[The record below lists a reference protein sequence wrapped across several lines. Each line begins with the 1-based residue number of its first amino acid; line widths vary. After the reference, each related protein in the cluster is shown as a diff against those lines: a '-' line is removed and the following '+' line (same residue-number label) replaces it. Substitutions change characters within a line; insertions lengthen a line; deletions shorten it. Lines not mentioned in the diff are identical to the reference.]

1 MTMRLRSLLILLVI
15 GLALVPAFYLNRWLK
30 RMMRPREAAARFFL
44 YIMANFLLIVVY
56 TILVVGLIVRLF
68 GR

>member
-1 MTMRLRSLLILLVI
+1 MRLRSLLILLII
-15 GLALVPAFYLNRWLK
+15 GLALAPALYLNRWLQ

-44 YIMANFLLIVVY
+44 FIMANFLLIIVY

>member
-1 MTMRLRSLLILLVI
+1 MRLRSLLILLVI
-15 GLALVPAFYLNRWLK
+15 GLALVPVFYLNRWLQ
-30 RMMRPREAAARFFL
+30 RVIRPREAAARLFL
-44 YIMANFLLIVVY
+44 FILANFLVVIVY

>member
-1 MTMRLRSLLILLVI
+1 MMRLRSLLILLVI
-15 GLALVPAFYLNRWLK
+15 GLALVPAFYLNRWLQ

-44 YIMANFLLIVVY
+44 YIMANFLLIIVY

>member
-1 MTMRLRSLLILLVI
+1 MRLRSLLILLII
-15 GLALVPAFYLNRWLK
+15 GLALVPALYLNRWLQ
-30 RMMRPREAAARFFL
+30 RMMRPREAPSRFFL
-44 YIMANFLLIVVY
+44 FIMANFLLIIVY

>member
-1 MTMRLRSLLILLVI
+1 MRLRSLLILLVI
-15 GLALVPAFYLNRWLK
+15 GLALIPVFYLNRWLQ
-30 RMMRPREAAARFFL
+30 RIIRPREAAARLFL
-44 YIMANFLLIVVY
+44 FILANLLLIVVY